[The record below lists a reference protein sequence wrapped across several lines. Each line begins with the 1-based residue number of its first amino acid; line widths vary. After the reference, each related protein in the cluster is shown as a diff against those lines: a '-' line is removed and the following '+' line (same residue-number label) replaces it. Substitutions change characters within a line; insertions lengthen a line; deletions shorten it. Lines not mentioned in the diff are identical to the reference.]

1 MTVARLCRCGY
12 YVNTE
17 YEHSGL
23 KMMTTDEAK
32 QHFGG
37 IKGLATAIDV
47 WPHVIY
53 RWGKFPPMARQ
64 YELEVKSGGKLKAEP
79 ENDQ

>member
-17 YEHSGL
+17 YEHLGL
-23 KMMTTDEAK
+23 KIMTTDEAK

-53 RWGKFPPMARQ
+53 RWGKFPPMPRQ

>member
-17 YEHSGL
+17 YEHLGL
-23 KMMTTDEAK
+23 KTMTTDEAK

-53 RWGKFPPMARQ
+53 RWGKFPPMPRQ

-79 ENDQ
+79 DNDQ

>member
-1 MTVARLCRCGY
+1 MTVARLRRFGY
-12 YVNTE
+12 HVNTE
-17 YEHSGL
+17 YEHLGL
-23 KMMTTDEAK
+23 KIMTTDEAK

-37 IKGLATAIDV
+37 IKGLATAIDI

-53 RWGKFPPMARQ
+53 RWGKFPPMPRQ

-79 ENDQ
+79 SNDQ